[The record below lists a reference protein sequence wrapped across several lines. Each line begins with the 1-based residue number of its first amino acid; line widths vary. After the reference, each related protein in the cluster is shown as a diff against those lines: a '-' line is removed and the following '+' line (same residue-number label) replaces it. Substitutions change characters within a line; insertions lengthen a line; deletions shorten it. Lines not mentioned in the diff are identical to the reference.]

1 MSLKVRKGNPN
12 HQLAI
17 LKSPHFGICKFKFC
31 WSAPEIY
38 DAEGDFV
45 LVLAGYRH

>member
-17 LKSPHFGICKFKFC
+17 LC